1 MVNKGL
7 HNPARIQEIC
17 MKDDDDGGCG
27 VSFLSLI
34 KSGGKKK
41 KKEAMAEIKKP
52 LQGDLKITLIQLQ
65 QECGAC
71 FTQSAA
77 QCHYCNSH

>member
-1 MVNKGL
+1 MMEDVGS
-7 HNPARIQEIC
+7 
-17 MKDDDDGGCG
+17 
-27 VSFLSLI
+27 VSSR
-34 KSGGKKK
+34 SSNQVERKK